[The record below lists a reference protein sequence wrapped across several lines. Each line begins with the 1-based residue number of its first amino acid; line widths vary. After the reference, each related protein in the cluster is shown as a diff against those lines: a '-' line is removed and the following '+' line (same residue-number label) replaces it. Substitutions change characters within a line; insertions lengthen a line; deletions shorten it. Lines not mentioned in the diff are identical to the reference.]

1 MDLRDKSLLVLIWS
15 ILLVPAA
22 VLIWSWWK
30 HTRLSDPMDGL
41 SSVSL
46 VLVTVSYA
54 FLLVAA
60 FIYRPLLGHD
70 YSTRLNATIL
80 LNLCANVLVA
90 LVNVFRRRPW
100 GGKVCISGA
109 SGLVAL
115 AWFYVLAV
123 NQTV

>member
-1 MDLRDKSLLVLIWS
+1 MDLHDKMLFVLIWS

-30 HTRLSDPMDGL
+30 HTRLSDPMDRL

-46 VLVTVSYA
+46 ALVTVSYA
-54 FLLVAA
+54 FLWVAA
-60 FIYRPLLGHD
+60 FYRPLLGPD

-80 LNLCANVLVA
+80 LNLCANVLVG
-90 LVNVFRRRPW
+90 LVTLFRRRPW
-100 GGKVCISGA
+100 GGKVCISGV